1 MTIDAVAAADA
12 APLKSELQALGMQ
25 DAVVF
30 GRIVS
35 GRLPISS
42 IGALEALPSL
52 KFARPAE
59 AATNLRTLSPRAL
72 QSPAA
77 TLPAQIQDTP

>member
-1 MTIDAVAAADA
+1 
-12 APLKSELQALGMQ
+12 MQ

-59 AATNLRTLSPRAL
+59 AATNLRTLLPSAL
-72 QSPAA
+72 HSPAA
-77 TLPAQIQDTP
+77 TPPAQIQDTP